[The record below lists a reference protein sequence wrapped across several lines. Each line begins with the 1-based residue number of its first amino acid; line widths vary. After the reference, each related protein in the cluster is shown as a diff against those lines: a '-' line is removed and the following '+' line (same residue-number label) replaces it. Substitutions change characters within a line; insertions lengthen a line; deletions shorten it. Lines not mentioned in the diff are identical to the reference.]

1 MNNASSISSVK
12 TVAGENTTENLNEQ
26 METAQVINDNKTIAM
41 NTAKSQSSMAP
52 QVGANETAQGSRVEE
67 TVTVS
72 EKESAIDAAQVIN
85 QENNSKNTKETN
97 SQDAIE
103 LEVEMCETSSL
114 NAKDTATENTLGEV
128 KGRDAYDYACL
139 GSLYDGSFFEVELF
153 KSPEWWNN
161 IDNED

>member
-1 MNNASSISSVK
+1 MND
-12 TVAGENTTENLNEQ
+12 
-26 METAQVINDNKTIAM
+26 INYKNST
-41 NTAKSQSSMAP
+41 
-52 QVGANETAQGSRVEE
+52 ANETAHGSRIAG

-85 QENNSKNTKETN
+85 QENNSIKTKETN
-97 SQDAIE
+97 SLDSIE

-161 IDNED
+161 IDNGD

>member
-1 MNNASSISSVK
+1 MMRDEQSFSPAK
-12 TVAGENTTENLNEQ
+12 TVAGENYNEIINEQ
-26 METAQVINDNKTIAM
+26 T
-41 NTAKSQSSMAP
+41 
-52 QVGANETAQGSRVEE
+52 GS
-67 TVTVS
+67 
-72 EKESAIDAAQVIN
+72 AQVIN
-85 QENNSKNTKETN
+85 QENDSTKTKETN

-114 NAKDTATENTLGEV
+114 NAKDTATESTLGEV

>member
-1 MNNASSISSVK
+1 MNYVK
-12 TVAGENTTENLNEQ
+12 REIKTEN
-26 METAQVINDNKTIAM
+26 QVNKEFSTRM
-41 NTAKSQSSMAP
+41 NTANNQSSIAS
-52 QVGANETAQGSRVEE
+52 QVGANERTQGSRVAG

-85 QENNSKNTKETN
+85 QENNSTNTKETN